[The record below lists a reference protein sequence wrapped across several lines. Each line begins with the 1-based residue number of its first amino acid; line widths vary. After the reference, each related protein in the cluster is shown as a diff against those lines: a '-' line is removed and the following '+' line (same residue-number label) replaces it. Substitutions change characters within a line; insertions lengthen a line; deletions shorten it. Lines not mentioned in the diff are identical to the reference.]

1 MRTVPDI
8 GDLLQPL
15 ERAISD
21 VLIPSLI
28 GRNCSQAERDLVA
41 FPVRMG
47 GLGLINPSK
56 SADAEHLAS
65 IKVRAPLVRKIEA
78 QSHETPEEAEVQRLV
93 YATRKEKD
101 DGLKEELEEVK
112 AMLPEKTQRAVDLAC
127 EKEHPIGLQLFL
139 SDLDFDLNKREF
151 RDAVRLRYDWPIPDN
166 PSVCV
171 CGSMFTV
178 DHAMICQ
185 RGGLVIQ
192 RHNEIRDLQAELLD
206 MVRYDVQVEPA
217 LQPITGEELARGT
230 NQAPDARLD
239 FHCRGFWER
248 QRAAFFDV
256 RVCHANADFYRDL
269 SPKQIYRIH
278 ENKKKPKY
286 NSRVTEIEQGTFT
299 PLVFTTTGGMAE
311 ECLRYHSRLAGLISA
326 KKQESYATTI
336 SWVRAKVSF
345 AILWSALLCLRG
357 SRTPRRRNLDVKDRD
372 LEI

>member
-1 MRTVPDI
+1 MAT
-8 GDLLQPL
+8 
-15 ERAISD
+15 
-21 VLIPSLI
+21 LINYTCESFSKLTPGNI
-28 GRNCSQAERDLVA
+28 DLVG
-41 FPVRMG
+41 V
-47 GLGLINPSK
+47 LTCKCYVSSESVIIIIIIVIVI
-56 SADAEHLAS
+56 AS
-65 IKVRAPLVRKIEA
+65 IRVSVPLVSKIEA

-112 AMLPEKTQRAVDLAC
+112 AMLPGKTQRAVDLTC
-127 EKEHPIGLQLFL
+127 EKGASNWLTVIPLK
-139 SDLDFDLNKREF
+139 DMDFDFNKREF
-151 RDAVRLRYDWPIPDN
+151 RDAVRLPNDWPIPDN

-206 MVRYDVQVEPA
+206 TVCYDVQVEPA

-239 FHCRGFWER
+239 VHCRGFWER
-248 QRAAFFDV
+248 QRAAFFDI
-256 RVCHANADFYRDL
+256 RVCHPNADSYRDL

-278 ENKKKPKY
+278 ENEKKRKH

-299 PLVFTTTGGMAE
+299 PLVFILQRREGWLTNARDTT
-311 ECLRYHSRLAGLISA
+311 
-326 KKQESYATTI
+326 Q
-336 SWVRAKVSF
+336 
-345 AILWSALLCLRG
+345 
-357 SRTPRRRNLDVKDRD
+357 D
-372 LEI
+372 